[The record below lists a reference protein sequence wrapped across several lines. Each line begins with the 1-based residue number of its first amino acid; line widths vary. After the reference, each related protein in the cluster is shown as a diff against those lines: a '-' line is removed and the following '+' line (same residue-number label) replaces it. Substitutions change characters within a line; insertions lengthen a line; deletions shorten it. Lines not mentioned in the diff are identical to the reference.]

1 MNNVKL
7 TKSELFIFK
16 MMDLLLKSSKLLSRY
31 KIFPRYVY
39 HSIKKIKDKNIMR
52 WLDKAFKSS
61 TSTVKQYQGKSKVN
75 KIWICWLQGE
85 DNAPDI
91 VKKCIE
97 NIRVHNSE
105 KFEIY

>member
-1 MNNVKL
+1 
-7 TKSELFIFK
+7 
-16 MMDLLLKSSKLLSRY
+16 
-31 KIFPRYVY
+31 VY

-105 KFEIY
+105 KFEIYIITWDNYKEYVQIPKHIHIKTCLLYTSRCV